1 VSCGFVT
8 KEITLP
14 ERQSLRKVQAA
25 FYFADPTSK
34 SHLIKM
40 STPMETLTSIDNS
53 NTKLSEQRCP
63 ETIATLNEFYRS
75 VTVPIREWIGNERTS
90 ARHTF
95 RNELML
101 CESVT
106 KLSHMLVSLE
116 NWTSSNTRFLND
128 RDLAV
133 LESSRAAIRSD
144 LGEQLAAGNLQAM
157 RDIEGRAEKEM
168 RSRDPFWLEKEDLR
182 RENRNRHKADQDKS
196 SCKRPGRM
204 KAPSTR
210 IILLMK
216 NETAENAEV
225 TEEEYESFAMKAA
238 WLCSLL
244 GCLIALIFLVFN
256 FVTAQI
262 HPSIK
267 TNVIKLD
274 LIRIPTITICY
285 SRKGIPSFQHLA
297 SSRKTHGAGALFGV
311 ASFINLESGET
322 FGSDAAH
329 ETVFEPKFIGPLT
342 ALCKDRADQFSR
354 EHMRIIEDD
363 SYVRSAPD
371 NCLTCF
377 QTKYSYPVSLNA
389 SAQSQQAFGGRAP
402 ISFRFA
408 SSKVLDFCFASTPY
422 AANSQYDFRSF
433 VFKAISGLSRL
444 RSNHNL

>member
-1 VSCGFVT
+1 VT

-34 SHLIKM
+34 SHLIKL

-182 RENRNRHKADQDKS
+182 RENRNRHKADQ
-196 SCKRPGRM
+196 
-204 KAPSTR
+204 
-210 IILLMK
+210 
-216 NETAENAEV
+216 
-225 TEEEYESFAMKAA
+225 
-238 WLCSLL
+238 
-244 GCLIALIFLVFN
+244 
-256 FVTAQI
+256 
-262 HPSIK
+262 
-267 TNVIKLD
+267 
-274 LIRIPTITICY
+274 
-285 SRKGIPSFQHLA
+285 
-297 SSRKTHGAGALFGV
+297 
-311 ASFINLESGET
+311 
-322 FGSDAAH
+322 
-329 ETVFEPKFIGPLT
+329 
-342 ALCKDRADQFSR
+342 
-354 EHMRIIEDD
+354 
-363 SYVRSAPD
+363 
-371 NCLTCF
+371 
-377 QTKYSYPVSLNA
+377 
-389 SAQSQQAFGGRAP
+389 
-402 ISFRFA
+402 
-408 SSKVLDFCFASTPY
+408 
-422 AANSQYDFRSF
+422 
-433 VFKAISGLSRL
+433 
-444 RSNHNL
+444 